1 MENKKTT
8 KLKFAAT
15 EKIALLPVRKTPLGH
30 RYAVTNHG
38 RVISYTTNPKEGI
51 FLKQGKIGKYCGTCV
66 ARTTYLVH
74 RLIAKGFLNKPK
86 SNQTNVIH
94 LDYDNQNNHYKNL
107 KWVSREE
114 QEDHIR
120 KNPLAKNR
128 GNQKLTLERV
138 KLIKEKLTDGKTSLK
153 ALAKKYKV
161 SDMQIHRIK
170 TGENWGHVKI

>member
-1 MENKKTT
+1 M
-8 KLKFAAT
+8 
-15 EKIALLPVRKTPLGH
+15 
-30 RYAVTNHG
+30 
-38 RVISYTTNPKEGI
+38 
-51 FLKQGKIGKYCGTCV
+51 
-66 ARTTYLVH
+66 
-74 RLIAKGFLNKPK
+74 
-86 SNQTNVIH
+86 
-94 LDYDNQNNHYKNL
+94 DYDNQNNHYKNL

-138 KLIKEKLTDGKTSLK
+138 KLIKQKLTDGKTSLK